1 MNEKALGFFKN
12 LAKTAKPET
21 VKLAHN
27 TDYTDLDA
35 KFILKYA
42 TKESEILDLGT
53 GTGLIVNKL
62 YPFVGQIVCVESFQ
76 EFTQF
81 IVKAENVTI
90 VNQDLFA
97 FEISRK
103 FDLVTAFGVMQY
115 MNEQESIQIYSKYKE
130 FLKPNGKFIIK
141 NQFGIYDTVNV
152 AGYSE
157 EQKQDYYSQYR
168 HIDKEKEI
176 LMQLGFDLIE
186 INDIYPKE
194 ANRWA
199 CGGGATLY
207 LLLCPCRLR
216 WQIIKHI
223 IMQLLL
229 RCRVVYYLLCAMVGE
244 AESVSN
250 GIKDSNVITS
260 EQRER
265 SNQPRQTLRDI
276 KSPRG

>member
-12 LAKTAKPET
+12 LTKHAKPET

-62 YPFVGQIVCVESFQ
+62 YSFVGHIVCVESFK

-81 IVKAENVTI
+81 IVDSENVTI

-97 FEISRK
+97 FETSRK
-103 FDLVTAFGVMQY
+103 FDIITAFGIMQY
-115 MNEQESIQIYSKYKE
+115 MNEQESFKLYSKYKE
-130 FLKPNGKFIIK
+130 FLKPNGIFIIK
-141 NQFGIYDTVNV
+141 NQFGIHETVNV

-168 HIDKEKEI
+168 HIDKEKET
-176 LMQLGFDLIE
+176 LMQLGFELVE
-186 INDIYPKE
+186 IYDIYPKE

-199 CGGGATLY
+199 AGGGGRAVHTSMPLSPPLARNQTY
-207 LLLCPCRLR
+207 HYA
-216 WQIIKHI
+216 I
-223 IMQLLL
+223 
-229 RCRVVYYLLCAMVGE
+229 VVAV
-244 AESVSN
+244 
-250 GIKDSNVITS
+250 
-260 EQRER
+260 
-265 SNQPRQTLRDI
+265 
-276 KSPRG
+276 

>member
-12 LAKTAKPET
+12 LTKHAKPET

-62 YPFVGQIVCVESFQ
+62 YSFVGHIVCVESFK

-81 IVKAENVTI
+81 IVDSKNVTI

-97 FEISRK
+97 FETSRK
-103 FDLVTAFGVMQY
+103 FDIITAFGIMQY
-115 MNEQESIQIYSKYKE
+115 MNEQESFKLYSKYKE
-130 FLKPNGKFIIK
+130 FLKPNGIFIIK
-141 NQFGIYDTVNV
+141 NQFGIHETVNV

-168 HIDKEKEI
+168 HIDKEKET
-176 LMQLGFDLIE
+176 LMQLGFELVE
-186 INDIYPKE
+186 IYDIYPKE

-199 CGGGATLY
+199 AGGGAERY
-207 LLLCPCRLR
+207 ILLCPCRLR
-216 WQIIKHI
+216 WRVIRRIITR
-223 IMQLLL
+223 LLL
-229 RCRVVYYLLCAMVGE
+229 RCRAFAIVIASE
-244 AESVSN
+244 AKKSTGTESPE
-250 GIKDSNVITS
+250 KA
-260 EQRER
+260 RAKLWR
-265 SNQPRQTLRDI
+265 SHSTAPL
-276 KSPRG
+276 